1 MNRLAILVVVTAM
14 PVAAGRIDVSNE
26 SLARV
31 HQGAC
36 IIVDFSVWNY
46 AASNPG
52 FSRFPTGINFSF
64 LTQQPA
70 AEAAAI
76 PDSSGSYYRNYL
88 FGAQLESL
96 DGSVAVPLTDP
107 VSQWLSLSPGTL
119 ALAPGVFS
127 SGSSAEIG
135 VGVLSGWAYFS
146 PQIAAALFGDSL
158 EARIVLRNFG
168 PEVWIGAGQG
178 YTVRNS
184 VSEPGL
190 TGDGPRSVGGLT
202 RTVTVANP
210 EPGTWMLA
218 ACAFAV
224 LLFSYLKSSA
234 ARVYKHG
241 RSRV

>member
-1 MNRLAILVVVTAM
+1 MNRLAILAVVSVL
-14 PVAAGRIDVSNE
+14 PLAAGRIDVSNE

-31 HQGAC
+31 HQGAA
-36 IIVDFSVWNY
+36 IIADFAVWNY
-46 AASNPG
+46 GMSNPG
-52 FSRFPTGINFSF
+52 SSPYPAGINFSL

-70 AEAAAI
+70 IEAAAL
-76 PDSSGSYYRNYL
+76 PESSGSYYRNYL

-96 DGSVAVPLTDP
+96 DGSVSAPLTSP
-107 VSQWLSLSPGTL
+107 VAELLGLRPGTL
-119 ALAPGVFS
+119 VLAPGVFS
-127 SGSSAEIG
+127 NGSSAESG
-135 VGVLSGWAYFS
+135 VGVLSGWAYLS
-146 PQIAAALFGDSL
+146 PQTAAALFGESL
-158 EARIVLRNFG
+158 AARIVLRNLG

-190 TGDGPRSVGGLT
+190 TGEGPRSVGGLT

-218 ACAFAV
+218 VGALAA
-224 LLFSYLKSSA
+224 LLFSNLRSSA
-234 ARVYKHG
+234 ARVCKRG

>member
-1 MNRLAILVVVTAM
+1 MNRLAILAVVSAL
-14 PVAAGRIDVSNE
+14 PLAAGRIDVSNE
-26 SLARV
+26 SRARV
-31 HQGAC
+31 HPGAA
-36 IIVDFSVWNY
+36 IIVDFAVWNY
-46 AASNPG
+46 AVSNPG
-52 FSRFPTGINFSF
+52 SSPYPTGINFSL

-70 AEAAAI
+70 VEAAAI
-76 PDSSGSYYRNYL
+76 PDSSGSYYRDYL
-88 FGAQLESL
+88 FGAQLQSL
-96 DGSVAVPLTDP
+96 DGSISVPLTDP
-107 VSQWLSLSPGTL
+107 VAPLLGLSPGTL

-127 SGSSAEIG
+127 SGSSAETG
-135 VGVLSGWAYFS
+135 VGVLSGWAHLN
-146 PQIAAALFGDSL
+146 PQTAAALFGESL

-202 RTVTVANP
+202 GTVTVANP

-218 ACAFAV
+218 GAALAG
-224 LLFSYLKSSA
+224 LLFSNLKSSA
-234 ARVYKHG
+234 ARACKRG